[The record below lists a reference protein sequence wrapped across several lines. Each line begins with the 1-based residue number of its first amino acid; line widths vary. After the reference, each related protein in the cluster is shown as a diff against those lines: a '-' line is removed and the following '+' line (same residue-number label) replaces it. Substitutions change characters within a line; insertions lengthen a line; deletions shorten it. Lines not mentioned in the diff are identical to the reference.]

1 MILLVILY
9 FSLFSTLF
17 NYSAYKNINVELIK
31 KINQKIYVI
40 FYILVWHIWHEIQPW
55 PKVLLTYIF
64 LIYLEF
70 FYLLFPIGYRH
81 YT

>member
-40 FYILVWHIWHEIQPW
+40 FYILV
-55 PKVLLTYIF
+55 
-64 LIYLEF
+64 
-70 FYLLFPIGYRH
+70 
-81 YT
+81 